1 MKTYTT
7 KDLAALLQVDEK
19 TVLRL
24 CKRNKLN
31 PIPGIRHKR
40 FTEDE
45 VNRFLKCPNN

>member
-1 MKTYTT
+1 MRVFTT
-7 KDLAALLQVDEK
+7 KDVAAALQVDEK

-24 CKRNKLN
+24 CHRKLLN

-45 VNRFLKCPNN
+45 LNRFLKSR

>member
-1 MKTYTT
+1 MKVYTT
-7 KDLAALLQVDEK
+7 KDVAALLLVDEK

-24 CKRNKLN
+24 CHRKLLT

-45 VNRFLKCPNN
+45 VKRYMNSR